1 FPCADPDR
9 AACRDR
15 LNAPASAE
23 DFLMFRLTGVFLAL
37 TASAFMQPVL
47 AADPGK
53 ITVAYFAEWPTANQ
67 VAQAEKWYDEEL
79 GVPFEWR
86 AFDTGVA
93 MAEAMIKGEV
103 DIAYSMGVVPFA
115 LAVTDGAPI
124 KAVGVAV
131 SYAENDNCVIYKKE
145 AIDRANAHELE
156 GRKVGVP
163 LNTVTHYKM
172 LKTLTF
178 LGVDVGKV
186 DVVDMSPQAIS
197 DEFIKGEL
205 AMGCSW
211 GGPLRRMK
219 GQGWELLSAYEQ
231 ERLGIRAFDI
241 IAVTEDFATEN
252 PELVTKFLQVTD
264 RATEHLADNAD
275 DAQPV
280 IAEAAGLE
288 LKESNIVLSLFD
300 FYMRDEQLTERW
312 MQGGVQ
318 AFVKE
323 VADFF
328 EQQGQIESA
337 LDDYGA
343 AVDSSFY
350 VEAE

>member
-1 FPCADPDR
+1 
-9 AACRDR
+9 
-15 LNAPASAE
+15 
-23 DFLMFRLTGVFLAL
+23 MFRLTSMVLAL
-37 TASAFMQPVL
+37 AGGSLATPGF
-47 AADPGK
+47 AADPEK

-93 MAEAMIKGEV
+93 MAEAMVAGEV
-103 DIAYSMGVVPFA
+103 DIAYSMGIVPFA

-131 SYAENDNCVIYKKE
+131 SYAENDNCVIYRKE

-156 GRKVGVP
+156 GRKVAVP

-172 LKTLTF
+172 LKGLTI
-178 LGVDVGKV
+178 LGVDVSKV
-186 DVVDMSPQAIS
+186 DVIDMSPQDIEEPFA
-197 DEFIKGEL
+197 KGEL

-219 GQGWELLSAYEQ
+219 GHGWELLSADEQ

-241 IAVTEDFATEN
+241 IAATDAFATEY
-252 PELVTKFLQVTD
+252 PELVTKFLQVSD
-264 RATEHLADNAD
+264 RAVEYLEDEPGEAEA
-275 DAQPV
+275 V

-300 FYMRDEQLTERW
+300 FYTKDEQLTERW

-318 AFVKE
+318 EFVKE

-328 EQQGQIESA
+328 EEQGEIDSA
-337 LDDYGA
+337 LDDYAA
-343 AVDSSFY
+343 AVESGFY
-350 VEAE
+350 ESVE